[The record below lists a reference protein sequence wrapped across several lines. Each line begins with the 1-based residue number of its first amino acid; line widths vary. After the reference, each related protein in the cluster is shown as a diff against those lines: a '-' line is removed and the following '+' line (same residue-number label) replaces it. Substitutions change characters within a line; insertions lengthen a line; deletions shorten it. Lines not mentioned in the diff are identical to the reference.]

1 MKYVIILV
9 LLADPI
15 YLPFDNTLTC
25 QEQGEEVIETLGVY
39 KEGTDTHTQGWYTKK
54 NKLIYAFYCE

>member
-39 KEGTDTHTQGWYTKK
+39 KEGQILTHKVGILKRI
-54 NKLIYAFYCE
+54 N

>member
-25 QEQGEEVIETLGVY
+25 SEQGEEVIETLGVY
-39 KEGTDTHTQGWYTKK
+39 KEETDTHTQGWYTKK

>member
-1 MKYVIILV
+1 MKYVIIFV

-25 QEQGEEVIETLGVY
+25 HEQGEEIIETLGVY
-39 KEGTDTHTQGWYTKK
+39 KEGTDTHTQGVYTQQ

>member
-9 LLADPI
+9 LLADSI

-25 QEQGEEVIETLGVY
+25 SEQGEEIIETLGVY
-39 KEGTDTHTQGWYTKK
+39 KEGTDTHTQGWYTKE

>member
-1 MKYVIILV
+1 MKYVIVLV

-39 KEGTDTHTQGWYTKK
+39 KEGTDTDPQGWYTKK

>member
-15 YLPFDNTLTC
+15 YIAFDNTLTC
-25 QEQGEEVIETLGVY
+25 YEQGEEIIETLGVY
-39 KEGTDTHTQGWYTKK
+39 KEGTDTHTQGVYTQK

>member
-15 YLPFDNTLTC
+15 YIAFDNTLTC
-25 QEQGEEVIETLGVY
+25 YEQGEEIIETLGVY

>member
-25 QEQGEEVIETLGVY
+25 HEQGEEIMEVLAVY
-39 KEGTDTHTQGWYTKK
+39 KKGTDTHTQGLYTKK
-54 NKLIYAFYCE
+54 NKLIYAFFCE

>member
-25 QEQGEEVIETLGVY
+25 HEQGEEIMEVLAVY
-39 KEGTDTHTQGWYTKK
+39 KEGTDTHTQGWYLLLGLKSHDWGGS
-54 NKLIYAFYCE
+54 